1 MSGPAHPGSLKPA
14 HGATRRGRYVGRG
27 ESSGHG
33 KTSGRGIKGQM
44 SRSGSGRRPGF
55 VGGDLPFWMRLPK
68 RGFYAPGKVHYRLV
82 NLWQLDNCFEAGA
95 EVTPQAM
102 LEKGLIS
109 GLKPGV
115 KILGEGELKKALK
128 VSAHAFSGGA
138 REKITA
144 AGGACTVLELEPGAT
159 K

>member
-1 MSGPAHPGSLKPA
+1 MSGAAHPGSLKPA

-27 ESSGHG
+27 RASGHG
-33 KTSGRGIKGQM
+33 KTSGRGIKGQF

-68 RGFYAPGKVHYRLV
+68 RGFYAPGKVYLRLV

-95 EVTPQAM
+95 EVTPQAL
-102 LEKGLIS
+102 LEKGLIHS
-109 GLKPGV
+109 AKPGV

-128 VSAHAFSGGA
+128 VSAHAFSAGA
-138 REKITA
+138 RKTIEA
-144 AGGACTVLELEPGAT
+144 AGGTCTVLKLETEPA